1 VRPRLVIRRY
11 SLAHLFAVCLALLF
25 GRLAVAAE
33 PRVFILD
40 AAQLHAVRQK
50 LQSSDQSL
58 APALEQLKRDADA
71 ALHAGPF
78 SVVNKDATP
87 PSGDKHDYMSLAPY
101 WWPDPKSPNGLPYV
115 RRDGERNP
123 DIYKIR
129 NRLDLGEFADAVDT
143 LSLAYY
149 FTEDERY
156 AARAALLLRAWFL
169 DPATRMNPN
178 LEFGQS
184 IPGVNTGRGA
194 GLIETRMFA
203 RVVDSIGLIENS
215 AAWNEEDQR
224 GMRQWFEGFLTWMLE
239 SKLGREEAAAKNNH
253 GTYYDVQVASFA
265 LFVDKRDLAAEVLRD
280 VGQKRIATQIAPD
293 GRQPLELAR
302 TKAWSYSVGNL
313 AGLMTLAR
321 LAEHVEVDLWNYK
334 SPHGAS
340 IRAALDFLAPF
351 ATQERK
357 WTYQQINGFDAE
369 LLYPLLF
376 KAAAKYPD
384 ANYGELLSR
393 LLQPS
398 AASRANLLL
407 SPLDPISQLHKR

>member
-1 VRPRLVIRRY
+1 VSLQLIIRRLPFATVIA
-11 SLAHLFAVCLALLF
+11 LATLLFASC
-25 GRLAVAAE
+25 AVAAE

-40 AAQLHAVRQK
+40 TGQLHAARERTR
-50 LQSSDQSL
+50 SGDQTL

-71 ALHAGPF
+71 ALSAGPF
-78 SVVNKDATP
+78 SVVNKDIIP

-101 WWPDPKSPNGLPYV
+101 WWPDPKSPDGLPYI

-143 LSLAYY
+143 LSLAWY
-149 FTEDERY
+149 FTGDERY
-156 AARAALLLRAWFL
+156 AARAALLVRTWFL

-178 LEFGQS
+178 LQFGQS
-184 IPGVNTGRGA
+184 IPGVNAGRGA

-215 AAWNEEDQR
+215 AAWTNEDQR
-224 GMRQWFEGFLTWMLE
+224 GMRQWFEEFLDWMLTSE
-239 SKLGREEAAAKNNH
+239 HGREESAAKNNH

-265 LFVDKRDLAAEVLRD
+265 LFLDDRGLAAKVLRD
-280 VGQKRIATQIAPD
+280 VGQKRIAVQIAPD

-321 LAEHVEVDLWNYK
+321 LAEHVDVDLWNYK
-334 SPHGAS
+334 SHEGAS
-340 IRAALDFLAPF
+340 IRAALEFLAPY

-369 LLYPLLF
+369 LLHPLLY
-376 KAAAKYPD
+376 KAATKYPD
-384 ANYGELLSR
+384 ANYRELLKR
-393 LLQPS
+393 LPQRN

-407 SPLDPISQLHKR
+407 SLLDPISQLHKR

>member
-1 VRPRLVIRRY
+1 MRPTCAIR
-11 SLAHLFAVCLALLF
+11 CLAIVLGIEVAF
-25 GRLAVAAE
+25 TSISTQRTRAAE

-40 AAQLHAVRQK
+40 AAQLHVAREMLRAGDKV
-50 LQSSDQSL
+50 L
-58 APALEQLKRDADA
+58 APALEQLQRDADA
-71 ALHAGPF
+71 ALDAGPF
-78 SVVNKDATP
+78 SVVNKDLIP
-87 PSGDKHDYMSLAPY
+87 PSGDKHDYLSLAPY
-101 WWPDPKSPNGLPYV
+101 WWPDPKSPTGLPYI

-123 DIYKIR
+123 EIYKIR

-149 FTEDERY
+149 FTADERY
-156 AARAALLLRAWFL
+156 ADRAALLVRTWFL

-178 LEFGQS
+178 LRFGQG
-184 IPGVNTGRGA
+184 IPGINTGRGV

-215 AAWNEEDQR
+215 AAWTGEDQR
-224 GMRQWFEGFLTWMLE
+224 GMRAWFEEFLDWMLE
-239 SKLGREEAAAKNNH
+239 SDHGREEAARQNNH

-265 LFVDKRDLAAEVLRD
+265 LFLDKRGLAAKVLRD
-280 VGQKRIATQIAPD
+280 VGDKRIAVQVAPD

-321 LAEHVEVDLWNYK
+321 LAEHVDVDLWNFK
-334 SPHGAS
+334 SQDGAS
-340 IRAALDFLAPF
+340 IRAAIDFLAPF

-357 WTYQQINGFDAE
+357 WTYQQMGGFDAE
-369 LLYPLLF
+369 LLRSLLY
-376 KAAAKYPD
+376 KAAVKYPD
-384 ANYGELLSR
+384 ANYRENLSR
-393 LLQPS
+393 LPKRN

-407 SPLDPISQLHKR
+407 SPLDPVSQLHKR